1 MLPHPDTRRCIGPND
16 SQTGQLAEQLAS
28 PSADLNFEALQ
39 AAYSPTKESKVDPQS
54 LDPREVV
61 ARVKL
66 MLDDGRLLAERV
78 MRASKERG
86 LLKSNAL
93 RAQRLAEDSSNSMR
107 IYQK

>member
-1 MLPHPDTRRCIGPND
+1 MMPHPDTRRCIGPID

-39 AAYSPTKESKVDPQS
+39 AAYSPTNDSKVNALALDPQ
-54 LDPREVV
+54 EVV

-66 MLDDGRLLAERV
+66 MLDDGRLLADRV
-78 MRASKERG
+78 TRASKERG

-93 RAQRLAEDSSNSMR
+93 RAQRLAEDSSNSMKT
-107 IYQK
+107 YQK